1 MAVDVVSQTLQV
13 IAIMSN
19 ICFSRSINSIANN
32 KCCRSPG
39 YWARTCFQHLGT
51 LFTLSPEVQLIFL
64 LYFDVNPVIC
74 KGNKYYHNSLL
85 ISGSMRDKALT
96 CLQPCGVLIKPKQ
109 FVRNILGH

>member
-1 MAVDVVSQTLQV
+1 MKLLRFSIVWCKQFDYITLKMAVDVVSQTLQV

-74 KGNKYYHNSLL
+74 
-85 ISGSMRDKALT
+85 
-96 CLQPCGVLIKPKQ
+96 
-109 FVRNILGH
+109 